1 MSRPIVTAF
10 FDGMRGGSGF
20 VFFLVIVVHLLQLAV
35 DLTLGVVEFIE
46 RYLNARVAR
55 QIGLIVIED
64 DELECRL
71 SPTILDF
78 FLETHLLAVL
88 KEYRCG

>member
-1 MSRPIVTAF
+1 
-10 FDGMRGGSGF
+10 MRGWSGF
-20 VFFLVIVVHLLQLAV
+20 VLFLVIVVHLLQLAV
-35 DLTLGVVEFIE
+35 DQALGVVEFVE

-55 QIGLIVIED
+55 QISLVIIED

-71 SPTILDF
+71 SPTIFDF
-78 FLETHLLAVL
+78 FFETHLLAIL